1 MCMYWLL
8 HVFFRISLVNNRVVV
23 LSIHQPRY
31 SIYKQFD
38 TLTLL
43 SQGELVYHGRQYAVL
58 DHFKELGKKMKI
70 TWHFISLFISPPS
83 LSPAIYQVMYVRSM
97 IIQLIS
103 YWMLLIVLKYKWKNK
118 ATLKVNGS
126 THKKLILGDLLTFC
140 NY

>member
-1 MCMYWLL
+1 MAACTCIDYCMY
-8 HVFFRISLVNNRVVV
+8 FFRISLVNNRVVV

-70 TWHFISLFISPPS
+70 T
-83 LSPAIYQVMYVRSM
+83 
-97 IIQLIS
+97 
-103 YWMLLIVLKYKWKNK
+103 
-118 ATLKVNGS
+118 
-126 THKKLILGDLLTFC
+126 
-140 NY
+140 